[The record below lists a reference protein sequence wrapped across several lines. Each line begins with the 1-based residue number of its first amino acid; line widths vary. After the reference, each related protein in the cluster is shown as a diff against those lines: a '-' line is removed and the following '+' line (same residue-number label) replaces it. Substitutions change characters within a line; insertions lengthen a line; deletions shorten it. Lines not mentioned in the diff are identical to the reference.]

1 MMCNRMSLVV
11 LFACI
16 SLVVSD
22 LARGNVAAPYRPRRV
37 SKPKAQ
43 EIRVDVPDAQETQG
57 DAPNAPTPQGDTPNV
72 QKTQVD
78 TPKAQKPQVDIPN
91 ADNIRVDILPNH
103 GPIPNGPE
111 PAGLTTEGTIA
122 AGIALS
128 LGAISLI
135 FLIRNRRQKP

>member
-16 SLVVSD
+16 SLVVSG
-22 LARGNVAAPYRPRRV
+22 LALGNVAPPYRPRPV

-43 EIRVDVPDAQETQG
+43 QTQVDVPNAPKTQG
-57 DAPNAPTPQGDTPNV
+57 DAPDA
-72 QKTQVD
+72 QKTRG
-78 TPKAQKPQVDIPN
+78 DIPN
-91 ADNIRVDILPNH
+91 ADNIRVDIPNRII
-103 GPIPNGPE
+103 IPKGPE
-111 PAGLTTEGTIA
+111 PAGPTTGQTIA